1 MAYNIDQYI
10 GDPDYAH
17 SSSYSAL
24 VSSSTEI
31 LNIIVTGSNDLQD
44 FTRVMKFYDNVM
56 FKTAQDFIPA
66 RSNVST
72 GIIIKP
78 HLLERSKIKQ
88 VEVGSAGDIT
98 ITGSIA
104 SGSRSGSHAGSFG
117 STDQYST
124 NYEKQIV
131 APDGIVI
138 KLDHTHEEAKYD
150 GEISG
155 SYLHL
160 VQHFGDWNHPNTFKS
175 DTAGNSKFK
184 YIAFEE
190 SFNCGYF
197 ISASNISGTPAPTP
211 APVTPPPTPAPV
223 TPSPTAA
230 PVTPSPVSAPSTPS
244 PTNPPVAP
252 PTTPSPT
259 NPPTTPSPVAATPP
273 PAATP
278 SPVTPSPVATPPPTP
293 APTTPAPVTPPPT
306 PAPVK
311 PTPAPA
317 VACTNYDITNDGCSG
332 LAGANQ
338 VAYTPCGGS
347 GTSYAF
353 VPCGD
358 SIGLCGTNFS
368 FGSDLTESNQGGC
381 T

>member
-98 ITGSIA
+98 LTGSIA
-104 SGSRSGSHAGSFG
+104 SGSRSGSHGGSFG
-117 STDQYST
+117 STDQYTTS
-124 NYEKQIV
+124 YEKEV
-131 APDGIVI
+131 VTPLGITI
-138 KLDHTHEEAKYD
+138 KLSHNQEEAKYD
-150 GEISG
+150 GELSG
-155 SYLHL
+155 SIITL
-160 VQHFGDWNHPNTFKS
+160 VEPVGELNLANTFKT

-190 SFNCGYF
+190 SFNCFYH

-223 TPSPTAA
+223 TPSPTSA
-230 PVTPSPVSAPSTPS
+230 PVTPSPVASPTTPS

-259 NPPTTPSPVAATPP
+259 NPPVI
-273 PAATP
+273 P
-278 SPVTPSPVATPPPTP
+278 SPVTPPP
-293 APTTPAPVTPPPT
+293 TPAPVTPPPT
-306 PAPVK
+306 PS
-311 PTPAPA
+311 PTPAPITPPPTPAPITPSPVKPPTPPPA
-317 VACTNYDITNDGCSG
+317 VTCTSYDVTNDGCSG

-338 VAYTPCGGS
+338 VSFTPCGGS
-347 GTSYAF
+347 GTTYNF

-358 SIGLCGTNFS
+358 SITLCGTNFN
-368 FGSDLTESNQGGC
+368 FGSDLTESSNGGC